1 MVRVQVISSGLAV
14 SSDHVRADDVEVYAD
29 TRRSGYMSNSIL
41 APAQITSVLIWSILC
56 VRSVETYM
64 HAANA
69 LEAKGRPRGILMP
82 ARVRAEWACPE
93 KVE

>member
-1 MVRVQVISSGLAV
+1 
-14 SSDHVRADDVEVYAD
+14 
-29 TRRSGYMSNSIL
+29 MSNSIL
-41 APAQITSVLIWSILC
+41 APAQITSVLIWSIFC

-69 LEAKGRPRGILMP
+69 MEVKGRPRGILMP

-93 KVE
+93 KVEWLYVFQ